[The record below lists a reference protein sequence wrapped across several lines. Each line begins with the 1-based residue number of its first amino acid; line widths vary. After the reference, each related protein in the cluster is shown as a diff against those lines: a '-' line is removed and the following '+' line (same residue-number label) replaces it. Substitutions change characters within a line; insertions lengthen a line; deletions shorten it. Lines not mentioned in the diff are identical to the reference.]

1 MKTDIEKV
9 PENSDITIEQIGDEL
24 TIILPYRKSNGNDMF
39 CKGINVVLFFMALI
53 FGGSAISIIKSSS
66 YISNYEWFWLIL
78 FMLMPFLGLWSLYI
92 TLRQTTHGKIVLK
105 PKELF
110 FDSGISPYYCAE
122 KQDALTPRYSHIS
135 RQQRT
140 FSIQELK
147 SLVLTKTKD
156 DLLYFLT
163 FEKSKK
169 PIFLGYRM
177 RNDEKKW
184 LYRIILKY
192 YESEGSYRVMKI
204 DESRPKEKILLI
216 LAGAVIFVSI
226 LNMIK

>member
-9 PENSDITIEQIGDEL
+9 PNNSEITIESRGNEL

-110 FDSGISPYYCAE
+110 FDSGISPLYCAE
-122 KQDALTPRYSHIS
+122 KQDSLMRYSYIG
-135 RQQRT
+135 RYERT
-140 FSIQELK
+140 FSLQELK
-147 SLVLTKTKD
+147 LLVLTKTKD
-156 DLLYFLT
+156 DSLYLLT

-169 PIFLGYRM
+169 PIFFGYRM